1 MKKLNVGVA
10 LQGDPQTGIT
20 LIALIITII
29 VMLVLVGVTI
39 NVALNGGLFDKAKN
53 AGQLTQREVDKEYLL
68 SLITGTLSNT
78 GDLQIT
84 TGNLTKDD
92 WTAEQSENEDYL
104 KCTSPKDEVFYVN
117 TKTGAILDELPEK
130 SEDTY
135 YNISFKDLSGVDL
148 LSVFPEINNYEANYM
163 IGFNSESGSYSGIIV
178 NTHGLSCY
186 IQYFPDVTN
195 NSYFQYAYNGDVEEK
210 ITPWTYYFE
219 ESTETKNPPEL
230 KNVTAIDYTAGSS
243 NGMNDFTETMLES
256 ICNVTKVK

>member
-1 MKKLNVGVA
+1 MKGMKIKMKKLNVGADASVRP
-10 LQGDPQTGIT
+10 LTQKGIT

-29 VMLVLVGVTI
+29 VMLILVGVTI

-117 TKTGAILDELPEK
+117 TKTGTILDELPSLNTEI
-130 SEDTY
+130 SGDNEEQQGGEVTQDIW
-135 YNISFKDLSGVDL
+135 YNVSFKDLSQVDL
-148 LSVFPEINNYEANYM
+148 
-163 IGFNSESGSYSGIIV
+163 
-178 NTHGLSCY
+178 
-186 IQYFPDVTN
+186 
-195 NSYFQYAYNGDVEEK
+195 
-210 ITPWTYYFE
+210 
-219 ESTETKNPPEL
+219 
-230 KNVTAIDYTAGSS
+230 SS
-243 NGMNDFTETMLES
+243 IFS
-256 ICNVTKVK
+256 AFR